1 LSVVA
6 PFRYSGLPIAL
17 VLGWAVWGDLP
28 NLTGWTGIALL
39 IGAGLYLL
47 YREREA
53 RR

>member
-1 LSVVA
+1 
-6 PFRYSGLPIAL
+6 
-17 VLGWAVWGDLP
+17 LGWAVWGDLP